1 MDRHEEIRKVAYEL
15 YEKNGCRGGHELE
28 NWLEAERLVMA
39 RHTREEKSGKLGAP
53 AAAKKVTKAA
63 GKTGGGTEAEAKK
76 PRIVGK
82 AGEKK
87 AGAKKA
93 AKTAK

>member
-15 YEKNGCRGGHELE
+15 YEKNGCRGGHELQ
-28 NWLEAERLVMA
+28 NWLEAERIVMA
-39 RHTREEKSGKLGAP
+39 RHAREEKKPEAP
-53 AAAKKVTKAA
+53 AAARKATKTA
-63 GKTGGGTEAEAKK
+63 GKSGGGTEAEAKK
-76 PRIVGK
+76 PRAVGK

-87 AGAKKA
+87 TGAKKA